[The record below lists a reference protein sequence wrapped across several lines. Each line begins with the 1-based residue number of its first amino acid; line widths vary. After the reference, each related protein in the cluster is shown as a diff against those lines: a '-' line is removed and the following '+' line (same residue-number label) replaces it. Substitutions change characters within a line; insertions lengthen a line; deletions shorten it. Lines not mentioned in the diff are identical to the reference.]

1 MAEVL
6 DILCDEAGE
15 LACVNG
21 DMVTGDAT
29 WQHQADL
36 LMANEGSFKETPTTG
51 VGLDNFLNSEDPAEM
66 LRKIRIQ
73 FQKDGMEVTKVDYN
87 TNLEIKANY

>member
-1 MAEVL
+1 V
-6 DILCDEAGE
+6 
-15 LACVNG
+15 
-21 DMVTGDAT
+21 
-29 WQHQADL
+29 
-36 LMANEGSFKETPTTG
+36 ANEGSYKETPTTG